1 MYLPSH
7 NEVEA
12 LLKNV
17 ALETRASEW
26 HGFLC
31 GVLSVDIAY
40 PLATSIQT
48 LLSNTAEVAVGDDFS
63 GQFDEVY
70 NIVRAQLTDSNLQFE
85 LCLPEGEDIHLSQ
98 QVNALAEWCS
108 GFLYGLANAGIQ
120 TKSKLSPD
128 VEEILQDFGAIAQVD
143 AAELG
148 DEEEELSF
156 VELVEFVRVAVL
168 LLAEG
173 VQPITS
179 SGTVH

>member
-12 LLKNV
+12 LLENV
-17 ALETRASEW
+17 ALEKRASEW

-40 PLATSIQT
+40 PLSTSIQT
-48 LLSNTAEVAVGDDFS
+48 LLSNTAEVAIGNDLS
-63 GQFDEVY
+63 GQFNEIY
-70 NIVRAQLTDSNLQFE
+70 NTVRAQLTDSNLQFQ
-85 LCLPEGEDIHLSQ
+85 LCLPEGEEVYLGQ
-98 QVNALAEWCS
+98 QVGALAEWCA

-120 TKSKLSPD
+120 TKGSLSPD

-143 AAELG
+143 SAELAN
-148 DEEEELSF
+148 EEEELSF

-168 LLAEG
+168 LLAEE
-173 VQPITS
+173 VQPIS
-179 SGTVH
+179 ASGTIH